1 MPRVFWGSLL
11 ATRQRKNS
19 RFSGFIIPLFSTLV
33 LSYFI
38 YHAQTGRYSIH
49 VMRAMDEKAVVL
61 RYELSNI
68 KKSRTQLHE
77 RVALLSDG
85 TLEADALDERAR
97 DVLGLAGVN
106 ELIILY
112 E

>member
-1 MPRVFWGSLL
+1 MPRVFWGNLL
-11 ATRQRKNS
+11 ATLQRKNS
-19 RFSGFIIPLFSTLV
+19 RFSGYIIPLFSALV
-33 LSYFI
+33 LAYFI
-38 YHAQTGRYSIH
+38 YHAQAGRYGIH
-49 VMRAMDEKAVVL
+49 AMRAMDQRAVVL

-68 KKSRTQLHE
+68 IKSRTQLQE

-85 TLEADALDERAR
+85 TLESDALDEQAR
-97 DVLGLAGVN
+97 DVLGLAGAD

>member
-1 MPRVFWGSLL
+1 M
-11 ATRQRKNS
+11 ATRQRKNN
-19 RFSGFIIPLFSTLV
+19 RFSGFIIPLFSALV
-33 LSYFI
+33 LAYFV
-38 YHAQTGRYSIH
+38 YHAQTGRYGIH
-49 VMRAMDEKAVVL
+49 VMRAMDQQAVVL

-68 KKSRTQLHE
+68 IKARSKLHE

-85 TLEADALDERAR
+85 TLEADALDERSRA
-97 DVLGLAGVN
+97 VLGLAGAN